1 MPDAVSV
8 YRSARRMQLKKL
20 ETSLWRKTLMK
31 TINYVLSGL
40 GGQGI
45 LFMTKIFATAALNK
59 GYNIL
64 GAETH
69 GMAQR
74 GGSVVSHLRIGDAR
88 SSLIR
93 AGAADFLLSMDESEA
108 YRYLPYLKKGGKL
121 FANARSD
128 AFPDERVAAYLK
140 KQNIESRAM
149 EASKKAMELGS
160 PKSTNLAMVA
170 FYAAFGVG
178 PLTVDDLRAT
188 VDSMSPGPFK
198 EKNLKIFDACFETG
212 RKMAT

>member
-1 MPDAVSV
+1 M
-8 YRSARRMQLKKL
+8 
-20 ETSLWRKTLMK
+20 E
-31 TINYVLSGL
+31 TINFVLSGL

-45 LFMTKIFATAALNK
+45 LFMTKIFATTAMNK

-93 AGAADFLLSMDESEA
+93 AGAADFLLSMDESES

-121 FANARSD
+121 FANAPTKT
-128 AFPDERVAAYLK
+128 FPDMKIADFLK
-140 KQNIESRAM
+140 TNDIEARAM
-149 EASKKAMELGS
+149 EAGKTAMELGG
-160 PKSTNLAMVA
+160 PRSTNLAMVA
-170 FYAAFGVG
+170 FFSAFGYG
-178 PLTVDDLRAT
+178 PLSADDLRTT
-188 VDSMSPGPFK
+188 VDAMSPGPFK
-198 EKNLKIFDACFETG
+198 ETNLKIFDTCYETG
-212 RKMAT
+212 KSMA

>member
-1 MPDAVSV
+1 
-8 YRSARRMQLKKL
+8 
-20 ETSLWRKTLMK
+20 MK
-31 TINYVLSGL
+31 TINYVLTGL

-45 LFMTKIFATAALNK
+45 LFMTKIFATAALKK
-59 GYNIL
+59 GYSIL

-74 GGSVVSHLRIGDAR
+74 GGSVVSHLRIGKSQ

-121 FANARSD
+121 FANAPSD
-128 AFPDERVAAYLK
+128 TFPDDRVTAYLK
-140 KQNIESRAM
+140 KQDIETRAM
-149 EASKKAMELGS
+149 EAAKTAMALGG
-160 PKSTNLAMVA
+160 PRSTNLAMVA

-178 PLTVDDLRAT
+178 PLNADDLRTT
-188 VDSMSPGPFK
+188 VDKMSPGPFK
-198 EKNLKIFDACFETG
+198 ETNLKIFDACYETG
-212 RKMAT
+212 RKMVV

>member
-1 MPDAVSV
+1 
-8 YRSARRMQLKKL
+8 
-20 ETSLWRKTLMK
+20 MK

-45 LFMTKIFATAALNK
+45 LFMTKIFATTALNK

-128 AFPDERVAAYLK
+128 SFPGERVAAYLK

-178 PLTVDDLRAT
+178 PMTADDLRAT

-212 RKMAT
+212 RKMAI

>member
-1 MPDAVSV
+1 
-8 YRSARRMQLKKL
+8 
-20 ETSLWRKTLMK
+20 MK
-31 TINYVLSGL
+31 TINYVLTGL

-45 LFMTKIFATAALNK
+45 LFMTKILATAALNK

-121 FANARSD
+121 FVNAPCD
-128 AFPDERVAAYLK
+128 AFPDKRVAEWLK
-140 KQNIESRAM
+140 KNSIEPRAM

-160 PKSTNLAMVA
+160 PRSTNLAMVA
-170 FYAAFGVG
+170 FYAAFGYG
-178 PLTVDDLRAT
+178 PLNTDDLRSTVDD
-188 VDSMSPGPFK
+188 MSPGPFK
-198 EKNLKIFDACFETG
+198 ETNLRIFDACYETG
-212 RKMAT
+212 RSMV

>member
-1 MPDAVSV
+1 
-8 YRSARRMQLKKL
+8 
-20 ETSLWRKTLMK
+20 MK

-178 PLTVDDLRAT
+178 PLTADDLRAT

-212 RKMAT
+212 RKMAI

>member
-1 MPDAVSV
+1 M
-8 YRSARRMQLKKL
+8 
-20 ETSLWRKTLMK
+20 ETNNMK
-31 TINYVLSGL
+31 TINYVLTGL

-59 GYNIL
+59 GFSIL

-74 GGSVVSHLRIGDAR
+74 GGSVVSHLRIGEAR

-121 FANARSD
+121 FANAPSD
-128 AFPDERVAAYLK
+128 AFPDEKVAAYLK
-140 KQNIESRAM
+140 KQNIEPWAM
-149 EASKKAMELGS
+149 EAGKTAMELGA
-160 PKSTNLAMVA
+160 PRSTNLALVA

-178 PLTVDDLRAT
+178 PLSADDLRTT

-198 EKNLKIFDACFETG
+198 ETNLKIFDACYETG
-212 RKMAT
+212 RKMVV

>member
-1 MPDAVSV
+1 M
-8 YRSARRMQLKKL
+8 
-20 ETSLWRKTLMK
+20 E
-31 TINYVLSGL
+31 TINFVLSGL

-45 LFMTKIFATAALNK
+45 LFMTKIFATTAMNK

-74 GGSVVSHLRIGDAR
+74 GGSVVPHLRIGDAR

-121 FANARSD
+121 FANAPTKT
-128 AFPDERVAAYLK
+128 FPDIKIADFLK
-140 KQNIESRAM
+140 TNNIEAKAM
-149 EASKKAMELGS
+149 EAGKTAMELGA
-160 PKSTNLAMVA
+160 PKSTNLALVA
-170 FYAAFGVG
+170 FFAAFGFG
-178 PLTVDDLRAT
+178 PLSADDLRNT
-188 VDSMSPGPFK
+188 VDTMSPGPFK
-198 EKNLKIFDACFETG
+198 DTNLKIFDTCYETG
-212 RKMAT
+212 KSMI

>member
-1 MPDAVSV
+1 
-8 YRSARRMQLKKL
+8 
-20 ETSLWRKTLMK
+20 MK

-45 LFMTKIFATAALNK
+45 LFMTKVFATTALNK

-74 GGSVVSHLRIGDAR
+74 GGSVVSHLRIGDAK

-93 AGAADFLLSMDESEA
+93 AGAADFLISMDESEA
-108 YRYLPYLKKGGKL
+108 YRSLPYLKKGGKL
-121 FANARSD
+121 FANARSK
-128 AFPDERVAAYLK
+128 AFPDKRVTSWLD
-140 KQNIESRAM
+140 KQQIESWAM
-149 EASKKAMELGS
+149 EASRTAMELGS

-170 FYAAFGVG
+170 FYAAFGFG
-178 PLTVDDLRAT
+178 PLSADDLRTT
-188 VDSMSPGPFK
+188 VDKMSPGPSK
-198 EKNLKIFDACFETG
+198 EMNLKIFDACHDTG
-212 RKMAT
+212 RKMLKANY

>member
-1 MPDAVSV
+1 
-8 YRSARRMQLKKL
+8 
-20 ETSLWRKTLMK
+20 MK
-31 TINYVLSGL
+31 TINYVLTGL

-45 LFMTKIFATAALNK
+45 LFMTKVLATTALNK

-74 GGSVVSHLRIGDAR
+74 GGSVVSHLRIGEAR

-121 FANARSD
+121 FANAPSD
-128 AFPDERVAAYLK
+128 KFPDERVDAWL
-140 KQNIESRAM
+140 QENNIESRVM

-160 PKSTNLAMVA
+160 PRSTNLALIA
-170 FYAAFGVG
+170 FYAAFDCG
-178 PLTVDDLRAT
+178 PLNADELRAT
-188 VDSMSPGPFK
+188 VDNMSPGPFN
-198 EKNLKIFDACFETG
+198 ETNLKIFDACYETG
-212 RKMAT
+212 RSMV

>member
-1 MPDAVSV
+1 
-8 YRSARRMQLKKL
+8 
-20 ETSLWRKTLMK
+20 MK

-45 LFMTKIFATAALNK
+45 LFMTKIFATTALNK

-121 FANARSD
+121 FANARPD
-128 AFPDERVAAYLK
+128 TFPDERVAAYLK
-140 KQNIESRAM
+140 KQNIEPRAM

-178 PLTVDDLRAT
+178 PLTAGDLRAT

>member
-1 MPDAVSV
+1 
-8 YRSARRMQLKKL
+8 
-20 ETSLWRKTLMK
+20 MK
-31 TINYVLSGL
+31 TINFVLSGL

-45 LFMTKIFATAALNK
+45 LFMTKIFATAALKK

-121 FANARSD
+121 FANAP
-128 AFPDERVAAYLK
+128 ANLFPNGEIADFLK
-140 KQNIESRAM
+140 KNDIEPRAM
-149 EASKKAMELGS
+149 EAGKTAMELGS
-160 PKSTNLAMVA
+160 PRSTNLALVA
-170 FYAAFGVG
+170 FFAAFGYG
-178 PLTVDDLRAT
+178 PLGTDDLRDT
-188 VDSMSPGPFK
+188 VDSMSPGHFK
-198 EKNLKIFDACFETG
+198 ETNLKIFDTCWQFG
-212 RKMAT
+212 KDMI

>member
-1 MPDAVSV
+1 M
-8 YRSARRMQLKKL
+8 
-20 ETSLWRKTLMK
+20 E

-45 LFMTKIFATAALNK
+45 LFMTKILATTAMKN

-93 AGAADFLLSMDESEA
+93 AGGADFLLSMDESEA

-121 FANARSD
+121 FANAKTT
-128 AFPDERVAAYLK
+128 AFPDSRVSDYIKKNDIGAY
-140 KQNIESRAM
+140 AM
-149 EASKKAMELGS
+149 EAAQTAMDLGS

-170 FYAAFGVG
+170 FYAAFGLG
-178 PLTVDDLRAT
+178 PLSADDLRAT

-198 EKNLKIFDACFETG
+198 ETNLKIFDACYDTG
-212 RKMAT
+212 RTIISG

>member
-1 MPDAVSV
+1 M
-8 YRSARRMQLKKL
+8 
-20 ETSLWRKTLMK
+20 E
-31 TINYVLSGL
+31 TINFVLSGL

-45 LFMTKIFATAALNK
+45 LFMTKIFATTAMNK

-93 AGAADFLLSMDESEA
+93 AGAADFLLSMDESES

-121 FANARSD
+121 FANAPTKT
-128 AFPDERVAAYLK
+128 FPDMKIADFLK
-140 KQNIESRAM
+140 TNDIEARAM
-149 EASKKAMELGS
+149 EAGKTAMELGG
-160 PKSTNLAMVA
+160 PRSTNLALVA
-170 FYAAFGVG
+170 FFAAFDFG
-178 PLTVDDLRAT
+178 PLSADDLRAT
-188 VDSMSPGPFK
+188 VDTMSPGPFK
-198 EKNLKIFDACFETG
+198 DTNLKIFDTCYETG
-212 RKMAT
+212 KSMT

>member
-1 MPDAVSV
+1 
-8 YRSARRMQLKKL
+8 MQSNEHKTFL
-20 ETSLWRKTLMK
+20 ENKNMTT
-31 TINYVLSGL
+31 TNYVLTGL

-45 LFMTKIFATAALNK
+45 LFMTKVIATAALNK

-74 GGSVVSHLRIGDAR
+74 GGSVVSHLRIGEAR

-93 AGAADFLLSMDESEA
+93 TGAADFLISMDESEA

-121 FANARSD
+121 FANAPSA
-128 AFPDERVAAYLK
+128 AFPDKRVAAYLK
-140 KQNIESRAM
+140 KNKIEPRAM
-149 EASKKAMELGS
+149 QASKKAMELGS
-160 PKSTNLAMVA
+160 PRSTNLAMVA
-170 FYAAFGVG
+170 FYAAFNCG
-178 PLTVDDLRAT
+178 PLSADDLRST

-198 EKNLKIFDACFETG
+198 EKNMKIFDACYEEG
-212 RKMAT
+212 IKMNGGTHGTI

>member
-1 MPDAVSV
+1 
-8 YRSARRMQLKKL
+8 
-20 ETSLWRKTLMK
+20 MK
-31 TINYVLSGL
+31 TINYVLTGL

-45 LFMTKIFATAALNK
+45 LFMTKVLATTALNK
-59 GYNIL
+59 RYNIL

-121 FANARSD
+121 FANAPSD
-128 AFPDERVAAYLK
+128 AFPNAKVAAWLEK
-140 KQNIESRAM
+140 NDIEPRAM
-149 EASKKAMELGS
+149 EVGKKAMELGA
-160 PKSTNLAMVA
+160 PRSTNLALIA
-170 FYAAFGVG
+170 FYAAFDCG
-178 PLTVDDLRAT
+178 PLSADDLRAT
-188 VDSMSPGPFK
+188 VDSMSPGPFNK
-198 EKNLKIFDACFETG
+198 TNLNIFDVCYETG
-212 RKMAT
+212 KSMI

>member
-1 MPDAVSV
+1 
-8 YRSARRMQLKKL
+8 
-20 ETSLWRKTLMK
+20 MK

-45 LFMTKIFATAALNK
+45 LFMTKILATSAMKN

-74 GGSVVSHLRIGDAR
+74 GGSVVSHLRIGDGR

-93 AGAADFLLSMDESEA
+93 AGGADFMISMDESEA

-121 FANARSD
+121 FTNTAGKG
-128 AFPDERVAAYLK
+128 FPDERVGAFLDDNRIKAY
-140 KQNIESRAM
+140 AM
-149 EASKKAMELGS
+149 EAGKIALDMGS

-170 FYAAFGVG
+170 FYSAFGEG
-178 PLTVDDLRAT
+178 PLSADDLRGT
-188 VDSMSPGPFK
+188 VDAMSKGPFK
-198 EKNLKIFDACFETG
+198 ETNLKIFDTCYEEGKKQAG
-212 RKMAT
+212 GQ